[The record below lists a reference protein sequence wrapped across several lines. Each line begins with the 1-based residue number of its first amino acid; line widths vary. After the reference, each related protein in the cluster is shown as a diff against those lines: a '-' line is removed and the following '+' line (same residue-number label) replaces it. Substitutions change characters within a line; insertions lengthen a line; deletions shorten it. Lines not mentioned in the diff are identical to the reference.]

1 MDTVAIVV
9 PGTLEG
15 TVGRGK
21 VVRGKVALG
30 MVGRGRAAGAWGQA

>member
-1 MDTVAIVV
+1 MASVVA
-9 PGTLEG
+9 GTLEG